1 MNEIVPDRSIHHIF
15 IIQFSYFYI
24 NTDLPHFSPTTNL
37 AEKRVKMMKEITF
50 KAFAITHEIDLNK
63 IAIHCGIPKKFT
75 WEQPLI
81 LRGNILNTILKKNMD
96 ETQMVL
102 VFSFGSVVF
111 INQSSSKE
119 IRDFFQFIQ
128 TFEPDLDIKNAYR
141 YTDDY
146 SLHIM
151 ETESLELTDEYVVVP
166 EYEVFHPELIST
178 VLAKSVALEKTE
190 EQLGKIHDTLET
202 MIDRLEKGKLR
213 IGNKELARTTAK
225 IVRHE
230 YNTLAYIMILDKP
243 DITWSSS
250 TANEFYDRMLEFFE
264 LNDRYKILK
273 SKTDILYNIM
283 DGFSTISH
291 SIRGLFVEWI
301 IVSLILFE
309 IVLTLLG
316 IAGWI

>member
-1 MNEIVPDRSIHHIF
+1 MN
-15 IIQFSYFYI
+15 
-24 NTDLPHFSPTTNL
+24 L
-37 AEKRVKMMKEITF
+37 MTF

-63 IAIHCGIPKKFT
+63 IAIRCGIPKKFT
-75 WEQPLI
+75 WEEPLTLKSSI
-81 LRGNILNTILKKNMD
+81 LQSILNKEVD
-96 ETQMVL
+96 ELQMVL

-111 INQSSSKE
+111 INCSQSDE
-119 IRDFFQFIQ
+119 IKNFLNYLRS
-128 TFEPDLDIKNAYR
+128 FEPDIDLKNIDR

-146 SLHIM
+146 SLHIN
-151 ETESLELTDEYVVVP
+151 ESDKIELTDEYVIVP
-166 EYEVFHPELIST
+166 EYAHFYPELIST

-190 EQLGKIHDTLET
+190 EQLGQIHDRLET

-225 IVRHE
+225 ILRHE

-243 DITWSSS
+243 DITWASSD
-250 TANEFYDRMLEFFE
+250 ANDFYDKMIDFFE

-273 SKTDILYNIM
+273 SKTESLYNIM

-301 IVSLILFE
+301 VVILIVIEIL
-309 IVLTLLG
+309 LTVFQ
-316 IAGWI
+316 ISGWLP

>member
-1 MNEIVPDRSIHHIF
+1 ME
-15 IIQFSYFYI
+15 
-24 NTDLPHFSPTTNL
+24 
-37 AEKRVKMMKEITF
+37 AITF
-50 KAFAITHEIDLNK
+50 KAFAITNEINLNK
-63 IAIHCGIPKKFT
+63 IAVHCGIPKKFT
-75 WEQPLI
+75 WEEPLI
-81 LRGNILNTILKKNMD
+81 LTGQHLKSILHHEAGDSQTVM
-96 ETQMVL
+96 

-111 INQSSSKE
+111 INQWSNDEVTSLL
-119 IRDFFQFIQ
+119 RYLQ
-128 TFEPDLDIKNAYR
+128 TFEPDMDLKSKDR

-146 SLHIM
+146 SLHLSEGEKI
-151 ETESLELTDEYVVVP
+151 ELTDEYVNVP
-166 EYEVFHPELIST
+166 QFEAFYPELIST

-190 EQLGKIHDTLET
+190 EQLGKIHDKLET

-243 DITWSSS
+243 DITWTSSNAS
-250 TANEFYDRMLEFFE
+250 EFYDKMMDFFE

-273 SKTDILYNIM
+273 SKTEILYNIM

-301 IVSLILFE
+301 VVLLIVIEIILTILQ
-309 IVLTLLG
+309 IV
-316 IAGWI
+316 GWIP

>member
-1 MNEIVPDRSIHHIF
+1 M
-15 IIQFSYFYI
+15 
-24 NTDLPHFSPTTNL
+24 
-37 AEKRVKMMKEITF
+37 KRVINMKAITF

-63 IAIHCGIPKKFT
+63 IAIQCGIPKKFT
-75 WEQPLI
+75 WEEPLI
-81 LRGNILNTILKKNMD
+81 LKGAILSSILNQEVD
-96 ETQMVL
+96 ESQRIL

-111 INQSSSKE
+111 INHTHTDE
-119 IRDFFQFIQ
+119 ITRFFHYIYC
-128 TFEPDLDIKNAYR
+128 FETDIDLKNAHR

-146 SLHIM
+146 SLHIK
-151 ETESLELTDEYVVVP
+151 ETEQIELTDKYVIVP
-166 EYEVFHPELIST
+166 QYEDFYPELIST

-190 EQLGKIHDTLET
+190 EQLGQIHDKLET

-213 IGNKELARTTAK
+213 VGNKELARTTAK

-243 DITWSSS
+243 DITWTSI
-250 TANEFYDRMLEFFE
+250 TASEFYDRMMDFFE

-273 SKTDILYNIM
+273 SKTEILYNIM

-301 IVSLILFE
+301 IVILIVIE
-309 IVLTLLG
+309 IGLTTLQ
-316 IAGWI
+316 IVGWLP

>member
-1 MNEIVPDRSIHHIF
+1 MRD
-15 IIQFSYFYI
+15 
-24 NTDLPHFSPTTNL
+24 
-37 AEKRVKMMKEITF
+37 MTF
-50 KAFAITHEIDLNK
+50 KAFAVTNEIDLNK

-81 LRGNILNTILKKNMD
+81 LRGSSLYSILGENLD
-96 ETQMVL
+96 ESKMVL

-111 INQSSSKE
+111 INLTHPDMVLTFLKYL
-119 IRDFFQFIQ
+119 Q
-128 TFEPDLDIKNAYR
+128 TFEPDIDLKNKDR

-146 SLHIM
+146 SLHIQ
-151 ETESLELTDEYVVVP
+151 ETGHIELTDEYVVVP
-166 EYEVFHPELIST
+166 KFDDFYPELIST
-178 VLAKSVALEKTE
+178 VIAKSVALEKTE
-190 EQLGKIHDTLET
+190 EQLGKIHDKLET
-202 MIDRLEKGKLR
+202 MIDRLERGKLR

-250 TANEFYDRMLEFFE
+250 TANDFYDQMTEFFE

-301 IVSLILFE
+301 IVILIAFE
-309 IVLTLLG
+309 IGLTIFQILG
-316 IAGWI
+316 WLP

>member
-1 MNEIVPDRSIHHIF
+1 M
-15 IIQFSYFYI
+15 IQ
-24 NTDLPHFSPTTNL
+24 
-37 AEKRVKMMKEITF
+37 VKEITF

-81 LRGNILNTILKKNMD
+81 LKGEILESILGQEVD
-96 ETQMVL
+96 ESQMVL
-102 VFSFGSVVF
+102 VFSFGSIVF
-111 INQSSSKE
+111 TNHTHADE
-119 IRDFFQFIQ
+119 IKSLLHYIHS
-128 TFEPDLDIKNAYR
+128 FEPDFDIEQADR

-146 SLHIM
+146 CLHIS
-151 ETESLELTDEYVVVP
+151 ESESIELTDEYVVVP
-166 EYEVFHPELIST
+166 EYEDFYPELIST
-178 VLAKSVALEKTE
+178 VIAKSVALEKTE
-190 EQLGKIHDTLET
+190 EQLGKIHDKLET

-243 DITWSSS
+243 DITWTSS
-250 TANEFYDRMLEFFE
+250 TAGDFYDRMVEFFE

-301 IVSLILFE
+301 IVTLIVVE
-309 IVLTLLG
+309 IALTLLQIG
-316 IAGWI
+316 GWL

>member
-1 MNEIVPDRSIHHIF
+1 VIV
-15 IIQFSYFYI
+15 
-24 NTDLPHFSPTTNL
+24 
-37 AEKRVKMMKEITF
+37 VKEITF

-81 LRGNILNTILKKNMD
+81 LKGEILETILDKNVA
-96 ETQMVL
+96 ESQMVL
-102 VFSFGSVVF
+102 VFSFGSIVF
-111 INQSSSKE
+111 INHSHNEE
-119 IRDFFQFIQ
+119 IKDLLYFIH
-128 TFEPDLDIKNAYR
+128 TFEPDFEIEQADR

-146 SLHIM
+146 RLHIS
-151 ETESLELTDEYVVVP
+151 ETENLELTDEYVMVP
-166 EYEVFHPELIST
+166 EYEDFYPELIST
-178 VLAKSVALEKTE
+178 VIAKSVALEKTE
-190 EQLGKIHDTLET
+190 EQLGKIHDKLET

-243 DITWSSS
+243 DITWTSS
-250 TANEFYDRMLEFFE
+250 TASEFYDKMHEFFE

-301 IVSLILFE
+301 IVALIVFE
-309 IVLTLLG
+309 IVLTVLE